1 MPPKIMLELHARL
14 TLDRSDQQTYSEAIG
29 VLEAVGELEAIEP
42 IWLLSFLFELLPIT
56 INSMSVI

>member
-1 MPPKIMLELHARL
+1 MLELHARL
-14 TLDRSDQQTYSEAIG
+14 AFDRSDQQTYSEAIG
-29 VLEAVGELEAIEP
+29 ELKAVGELEAIEP